1 MQLFFAVVYEFSFEG
16 DENELSSKKKLF
28 NWMISFFLISIVLVM
43 VIIASL
49 FSTYKVEGLSMEPTL
64 YNQERILV
72 SKSSKDQNYHRG
84 DIVVI
89 NGKDNEK
96 FIKRIIGI
104 PGDKI
109 EVKDDILYIND
120 IQQEERYL
128 NNKQMDVQVE
138 DIEFNGEI
146 QAVVIPENKYFVM
159 GDNRILSLDSRN
171 GLGLIKQDHII
182 GESKYVFYPFSDF
195 RKID

>member
-1 MQLFFAVVYEFSFEG
+1 MSLR
-16 DENELSSKKKLF
+16 KKLF
-28 NWMISFFLISIVLVM
+28 SWIISLFLISIVLVM

-49 FSTYKVEGLSMEPTL
+49 FSTYKVGGLSMEPTL

-72 SKSSKDQNYHRG
+72 SKSRKDQNYYRG

-89 NGKDNEK
+89 NGKENEK

-109 EVKDDILYIND
+109 EVKDDTLYIND

-128 NNKQMDVQVE
+128 NNNRTDARGKDKL
-138 DIEFNGEI
+138 NGEL
-146 QAVVIPENKYFVM
+146 QAVVIPKNKYFVM

-171 GLGLIKQDHII
+171 GLGLIKQDHVI
-182 GESKYVFYPFSDF
+182 GKSKYVFYPFSEF
-195 RKID
+195 RKIN

>member
-1 MQLFFAVVYEFSFEG
+1 
-16 DENELSSKKKLF
+16 
-28 NWMISFFLISIVLVM
+28 M

-49 FSTYKVEGLSMEPTL
+49 FSTYKVDGLSMEPTL

-72 SKSSKDQNYHRG
+72 SKSSKDQNYNRG

-89 NGKDNEK
+89 NGKENEK
-96 FIKRIIGI
+96 FIKRIIGV

-109 EVKDDILYIND
+109 EVKEEILYIND

-128 NNKQMDVQVE
+128 NNNRTDAQGE
-138 DIEFNGEI
+138 DKKSNGEL

-171 GLGLIKQDHII
+171 GLGLIKQENVI
-182 GESKYVFYPFSDF
+182 GESKYVFYPFSEF
-195 RKID
+195 RKIE

>member
-1 MQLFFAVVYEFSFEG
+1 
-16 DENELSSKKKLF
+16 
-28 NWMISFFLISIVLVM
+28 
-43 VIIASL
+43 
-49 FSTYKVEGLSMEPTL
+49 MEPTL

-72 SKSSKDQNYHRG
+72 SKSSKDQNYNRG

-89 NGKDNEK
+89 NGKENEK
-96 FIKRIIGI
+96 FIKRIIGV

-109 EVKDDILYIND
+109 EVKEEILYIND

-128 NNKQMDVQVE
+128 TNNRTDTQGEGKKT
-138 DIEFNGEI
+138 NGEL

-171 GLGLIKQDHII
+171 GLGLIKQEHVI
-182 GESKYVFYPFSDF
+182 GESKYVFYPFSEF
-195 RKID
+195 RKIE